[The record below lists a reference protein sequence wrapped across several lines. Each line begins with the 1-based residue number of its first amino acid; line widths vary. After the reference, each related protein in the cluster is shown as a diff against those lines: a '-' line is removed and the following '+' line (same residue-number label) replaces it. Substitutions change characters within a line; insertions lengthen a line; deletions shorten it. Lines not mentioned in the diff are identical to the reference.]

1 MVVKSKGFYFSLDAM
16 MAMMIL
22 SAMLGLVFQTYAIE
36 NAGPVVNQGSN
47 SMENMLKQ
55 PIGDFNDS
63 INYSDKEDSVAVA
76 VRNLY
81 ERGEFDK
88 SEKIAGQYI
97 ERLDHEAA
105 LYLANETDSALI
117 YNTSIMQNT
126 KEVRSQ
132 MVYLPYTETAKT
144 QYNTAR
150 MVVWD

>member
-1 MVVKSKGFYFSLDAM
+1 MAVKSKGFYFSLDAM
-16 MAMMIL
+16 MALMIL

-36 NAGPVVNQGSN
+36 STGPVVSQGSS

-55 PIGDFNDS
+55 PTRDLNDS
-63 INYSDKEDSVAVA
+63 INYSDKEESVIVA

-81 ERGEFDK
+81 ERGQIDK

-126 KEVRSQ
+126 REVRSQ